1 MTIVQGIVRTCA
13 ASASL
18 LLFYVAWSVYED
30 EEKHLQNKIEN
41 WWIGWDDMQKR
52 MVPAFSRVVSRRAK
66 EVLDHVFAGPLLSVD
81 SISAATCLSVASY
94 GLSSGWI
101 LFSLYGDW
109 GGRKKIGLGADEW
122 SDFAV
127 AWISVAVGLA
137 YFLVCLA
144 PAISPALR
152 RLPKTVFS
160 HTVKVLAASSV
171 IGFAAFAAWLAG
183 AMPGLPSPPQG
194 NLGAVFFFSPFLVVV
209 GLAIA
214 TGFTLL
220 VVSIARGS
228 MARVAEIGSEWA
240 IFWRLLAVLLF
251 VGGYFAWFLRAT
263 YGVAIL
269 SPSRLALTMPL
280 LALAAAA
287 EVAAGVLLLL
297 FGIAGLMLLHRAIWS
312 PINRLLYVL
321 QRYNVVEKKKWL
333 LGTGVLL
340 LGVAMSGKYSWQL
353 PLKLV
358 GL

>member
-1 MTIVQGIVRTCA
+1 MTIVEGIVRTCA

-18 LLFYVAWSVYED
+18 LLFYIAWSVYED
-30 EEKHLQNKIEN
+30 EEKHLQNRIEN
-41 WWIGWDDMQKR
+41 WWIEWDDMQR

-81 SISAATCLSVASY
+81 SISTATCLSIASY
-94 GLSSGWI
+94 GLSHGW
-101 LFSLYGDW
+101 LLYRAW
-109 GGRKKIGLGADEW
+109 GGRTKIELGADAW
-122 SDFAV
+122 SYFAV
-127 AWISVAVGLA
+127 AWTSVAVGLA

-144 PAISPALR
+144 PVISPGLR
-152 RLPKTVFS
+152 RLPKTVFLN
-160 HTVKVLAASSV
+160 TAKVLAASGV
-171 IGFAAFAAWLAG
+171 IGIAAFVAWLAG
-183 AMPGLPSPPQG
+183 AMPKLPSPPQG
-194 NLGAVFFFSPFLVVV
+194 TFAAVFFFSPFVLVV

-220 VVSIARGS
+220 LVSIARGS
-228 MARVAEIGSEWA
+228 MARVAEIGSEWP

-251 VGGYFAWFLRAT
+251 VGGYFVWFFRAT

-269 SPSRLALTMPL
+269 SPSRLALMML
-280 LALAAAA
+280 LLSLAAAA
-287 EVAAGVLLLL
+287 EVAAGALLLL

-321 QRYNVVEKKKWL
+321 QRYNVVEKKKLL

-340 LGVAMSGKYSWQL
+340 LGVAMSGKYSWQI